1 MPPRVFRLLAVA
13 ILLAL
18 VSAGFGR
25 ELTVSSAW
33 SCRSWQTDEGL
44 PDNSVTGVAQ
54 TSDGYLWV
62 ATYGG
67 LMRFNGANFAAVPL
81 PAVFNKSVHTML
93 MDHQGGL
100 WLGLDSGAVVNLKSD
115 GAHTFTSNDG
125 LTNELISAMAE
136 DGQGGIWVIYS
147 SIHSSALCR
156 IKDGHVIRFTTAEGL
171 PEGVEAWVATDAN
184 GDLWFSKGGQ
194 VGVFRDGKLNV
205 KLTLTEPAVRICGA
219 SSSGLWIC
227 AGSRL
232 LSYKEDHDP
241 MELARLPEG
250 AQPQALFQDR
260 SGALWIG
267 TMADGLFRFWGGQ
280 LEKIPTSQ
288 LSVDCISEDEEG
300 NIWAGTRGGG
310 LNLIRPSAV
319 QLIGRDDGLP
329 LEAVASVCVD
339 AQGTVWVVGQS
350 GTLCRCQN
358 GKWETLGVNDG
369 WGGDVATC
377 VAADRKGGVWIG
389 SRGHTLYYYDN
400 GHWRTWQK
408 NEGLHTGS
416 VHLILVA
423 SNDDVW
429 VITGTPSRLQQLR
442 NGTITATFDL
452 PEGNRIIRAMAEGP
466 DGTIW
471 MGTLEGQVL
480 RVAGQSLVREIMTN
494 EPVGSPVRALEFS
507 PDGALWIGYS
517 GAGLGRSKN
526 GKFAPITTTEGLAD
540 DFASQLLGDDRGGL
554 WIVGNRGLFRVR
566 LDELSAVAGG
576 KAGTVRSLVFGRNE
590 GLPNF
595 QPNTSSFPNACN
607 AGDGRLWFATRSG
620 LLLVQ
625 PGHLADNPVP
635 PPVVLERIAI
645 DDRTIALY
653 DGHSPLRTES
663 GDECAEL
670 HRANASLRVPPG
682 NHKVEFDFAAL
693 SFSSPENVQF
703 RYRLSDFDEKWTEA
717 GSQRSACYAHLAPGH
732 YRFQVIACNN
742 AGVWNDTGATINM
755 TVSPFFWQQ
764 WWFRILLLLLF
775 TATVVSVVR
784 YVSFRRLHRRMKE
797 LEQQAALERERSRI
811 ARDMHDEVGA
821 KLTRLSLLSEMAGSH
836 DQMPSTTRDNVR
848 EISETARDTIRSFEE
863 IVWAVNP
870 RNDTL
875 PDLVHY
881 LCRYAE
887 DYFEGNQVQ
896 CAFDLPPEILPWT
909 LPTEVR
915 HQVFLAAKEA
925 LNNVLKHSHANH
937 VRVQLKLGTDEFQ
950 IIVADDG
957 RGFDPGTPPKRAG
970 GGNGLENMRERMRV
984 AGGWFECDSG
994 PGRGTRIVFHVPC
1007 SLAAHHLNN
1016 NISEP

>member
-1 MPPRVFRLLAVA
+1 MPLRLFRLLAVA
-13 ILLAL
+13 MLLA
-18 VSAGFGR
+18 SFPAAFGL
-25 ELTVSSAW
+25 ELTASSAW

-54 TSDGYLWV
+54 TPDGYLWV

-67 LMRFNGANFAAVPL
+67 LMRFNGANFAAIPL
-81 PAVFNKSVHTML
+81 PAIFNKSAHTML
-93 MDHQGGL
+93 MDHEGGL
-100 WLGLDSGAVVNLKSD
+100 WLGMDSGAVVNLKSD
-115 GAHTFTSNDG
+115 GAHTFTSDDG
-125 LTNELISAMAE
+125 LTNELIGAMAE

-156 IKDGHVIRFTTAEGL
+156 IKDGRVSRFTTAEGL
-171 PEGVEAWVATDAN
+171 PEGIEAWVATDTS

-194 VGVFRDGKLNV
+194 VGVFRDGKLQV
-205 KLTLTEPAVRICGA
+205 KLSLTEPALRICGA
-219 SSSGLWIC
+219 SASGLWIC

-232 LSYKEDHDP
+232 LNYKEGHDP
-241 MELARLPEG
+241 RELAQLPQG
-250 AQPQALFQDR
+250 ALPQALFQDR

-267 TMADGLFRFWGGQ
+267 TMADGLFRFKDGQ
-280 LEKIPTSQ
+280 LGKIPTSQ
-288 LSVDCISEDEEG
+288 LSVDCINEDEEE

-319 QLIGRDDGLP
+319 QLIGRENGLP

-339 AQGTVWVVGQS
+339 TQGAVWVVGQS
-350 GTLCRCQN
+350 GALSRYQN
-358 GKWETLGVNDG
+358 GKWETLGTNDG
-369 WGGDVATC
+369 WTGDMATC
-377 VAADRKGGVWIG
+377 VAADRKSGVWIG
-389 SRGHTLYYYDN
+389 SRGHTLYYCDN
-400 GHWRTWQK
+400 SHWQTWQR

-416 VHLILVA
+416 VHLILVT

-442 NGTITATFDL
+442 GGKIIATFDL

-471 MGTLEGQVL
+471 IGTLEGQVL

-494 EPVGSPVRALEFS
+494 EPAGSPVRALEFS

-517 GAGLGRSKN
+517 GAGLGRLKD
-526 GKFAPITTTEGLAD
+526 GKFACITTAEGLAD
-540 DFASQLLGDDRGGL
+540 DFASQLLSDDHDGL

-566 LDELSAVAGG
+566 LDELSAVADG

-607 AGDGRLWFATRSG
+607 TGDGRLWFATRSG
-620 LLLVQ
+620 LLLAQ
-625 PGHLADNPVP
+625 PGHLHDNPVP
-635 PPVVLERIAI
+635 PQVVLERIAI
-645 DDRTIALY
+645 DDRTVALY
-653 DGHSPLRTES
+653 DGHSPLRTEG
-663 GDECAEL
+663 GDEYADL
-670 HRANASLRVPPG
+670 NHANASLHVPPG

-703 RYRLSDFDEKWTEA
+703 RYRLSDFDEKWIEA
-717 GSQRSACYAHLAPGH
+717 GSLRKALYPRLTPGH
-732 YRFQVIACNN
+732 YQFQVIACNN
-742 AGVWNDTGATINM
+742 AGVWNDTGASINLI
-755 TVSPFFWQQ
+755 VSPFFWQQ
-764 WWFRILLLLLF
+764 WWFRTLWLLLF
-775 TATVVSVVR
+775 TATVVAIVR
-784 YVSFRRLHRRMKE
+784 YVSFQRLHRKMKE
-797 LEQQAALERERSRI
+797 LEQQAAVERERSRI

-821 KLTRLSLLSEMAGSH
+821 KLTRLSLLSEMAGSP
-836 DQMPSTTRDNVR
+836 DQVPSTTRDNVR
-848 EISETARDTIRSFEE
+848 EISETARETIRSFEE

-887 DYFEGNQVQ
+887 DYFEGYPVQ
-896 CAFDLPPEILPWT
+896 CTFDLPPEIPPLT
-909 LPTEVR
+909 LPTEIR

-925 LNNVLKHSHANH
+925 LNNVLKHSRANH
-937 VRVQLKLGTDEFQ
+937 VRVHLKLGPNEFQ
-950 IIVADDG
+950 IIIADDG
-957 RGFDPGTPPKRAG
+957 CGFDPASPPKRAG

-984 AGGWFECDSG
+984 AGGRFECEST
-994 PGRGTRIVFHVPC
+994 PGRGASIVFHIPC
-1007 SLAAHHLNN
+1007 SL
-1016 NISEP
+1016 PVVV

>member
-1 MPPRVFRLLAVA
+1 MPFRLFRLFAVA
-13 ILLAL
+13 MLLASL
-18 VSAGFGR
+18 PAVSGH
-25 ELTVSSAW
+25 ELAASAAW

-67 LMRFNGANFAAVPL
+67 LMRFNGASFAAVPL
-81 PAVFNKSVHTML
+81 PVIFNKSARTML
-93 MDHQGGL
+93 VDHQGGL
-100 WLGLDSGAVVNLKSD
+100 WLGMDSGAVVNLKSD
-115 GAHTFTSNDG
+115 GAHTFTSSDG
-125 LTNELISAMAE
+125 LTNELIGAMAE
-136 DGQGGIWVIYS
+136 DGQEGIWVIYS

-156 IKDGHVIRFTTAEGL
+156 IKDGHIIRFTAADGL
-171 PEGVEAWVATDAN
+171 PEGIEAWVATDAK

-194 VGVFRDGKLNV
+194 VGVFRDGKLHIE
-205 KLTLTEPAVRICGA
+205 LTLTEPALRICSA
-219 SSSGLWIC
+219 ASSGLWIC

-232 LSYKEDHDP
+232 LSYKEGHDP
-241 MELARLPEG
+241 EELARLPEG
-250 AQPQALFQDR
+250 ALPQALFQDR

-267 TMADGLFRFWGGQ
+267 TMADGLFRFKGGQ

-288 LSVDCISEDEEG
+288 PSVDCINEDAEG

-319 QLIGRDDGLP
+319 QLIGRENGLP
-329 LEAVASVCVD
+329 FEAVASVCVD
-339 AQGTVWVVGQS
+339 SQGVVWVVGQS
-350 GTLCRCQN
+350 GALARYQN
-358 GKWETLGVNDG
+358 GKWETLGADDG
-369 WGGDVATC
+369 WTGDVATC
-377 VAADRKGGVWIG
+377 VAADRKSGVWIG
-389 SRGHTLYYYDN
+389 SRSHALYYYDH
-400 GHWRTWQK
+400 GAWRSWQR

-442 NGTITATFDL
+442 EGKIIATFDL
-452 PEGNRIIRAMAEGP
+452 PDQNRIIRAMAEGL

-471 MGTLEGQVL
+471 MGTLEGQIL
-480 RVAGQSLVREIMTN
+480 RVAGQELVREPMTN
-494 EPVGSPVRALEFS
+494 EPAASPVRALEVS

-517 GAGLGRSKN
+517 GAGLGRWKN
-526 GKFAPITTTEGLAD
+526 GKFTHIATAEGLAD
-540 DFASQLLGDDRGGL
+540 DFASQLLGDDRDGL
-554 WIVGNRGLFRVR
+554 WIVGNRGLFRIR
-566 LDELSAVAGG
+566 LDELSAVADG
-576 KAGTVRSLVFGRNE
+576 KAETLRSLVFGRNE

-607 AGDGRLWFATRSG
+607 ASDGRLWFATRSG
-620 LLLVQ
+620 LLLAQ
-625 PGHLADNPVP
+625 PNRLHDNPIP

-645 DDRTIALY
+645 DDHTVALY
-653 DGHSPLRTES
+653 DGHSPLRIES
-663 GDECAEL
+663 GEGYVDL
-670 HRANASLRVPPG
+670 HHANASLRVPPG

-703 RYRLSDFDEKWTEA
+703 RYRLSDFDEKWIEA
-717 GSQRSACYAHLAPGH
+717 GGQRSARYPHLAPGH
-732 YRFQVIACNN
+732 YQFQVIACNN
-742 AGVWNDTGATINM
+742 AGVWNDTGVIINL

-764 WWFRILLLLLF
+764 WWFRAMVLLLF
-775 TATVVSVVR
+775 TATVVAIVR
-784 YVSFRRLHRRMKE
+784 YVSFRRLHRQMKE

-821 KLTRLSLLSEMAGSH
+821 KLTRLSLLSEMAGSQN
-836 DQMPSTTRDNVR
+836 QMPSTTRDNVR
-848 EISETARDTIRSFEE
+848 EISETARETIRSFEE

-887 DYFEGNQVQ
+887 DYFEGDPVQ
-896 CAFDLPPEILPWT
+896 CAFDLPPEIPPLI

-937 VRVQLKLGTDEFQ
+937 LRVQLRLGLNEFQ
-950 IIVADDG
+950 IIIADDG
-957 RGFDPGTPPKRAG
+957 CGFDTGAPPKRTG
-970 GGNGLENMRERMRV
+970 GGNGLENMRERMRA
-984 AGGWFECDSG
+984 AGGRFECESE
-994 PGRGTRIVFHVPC
+994 PGRGTRIIFHVPC
-1007 SLAAHHLNN
+1007 SLTAAA
-1016 NISEP
+1016 